1 MSALASALAKTLAEV
16 RGRVINHSK
25 RGLNE
30 QNTKAT
36 LIEPVLRALGWNT
49 EDVDEVAHEYRTKTR
64 DKPVD
69 YGLLVMRTPRLFVE
83 AKGLGE
89 NLQDRRWIN
98 QIMGYA
104 AVAGV
109 RWIVLTDGNE
119 YRIYNSHA
127 PVHVDEKLF
136 RAVKIDSGDATVEA
150 TLALLAKDQLSE
162 NRIEVLWRA
171 QFVDRQVNAALD
183 RLFSDGGE
191 MLLVNYVAGKSDNLS
206 TEEIRASLRRC
217 RPAFDFP
224 EPRADGIVKPPPPS
238 DKEERRHPASS
249 AEITL
254 AHLIHAGLIHP
265 PVEVERDY
273 KGHRLV
279 ARIESDGRV
288 SFGGK
293 SYPSPSTAGG
303 MARATV
309 IGMRKNGQPPPTN
322 GWTFWRLRTR
332 DGEPVELASLRAR
345 LGGPRADLDSSGEA
359 GAAG

>member
-1 MSALASALAKTLAEV
+1 MSALANALSKTLAEV

-36 LIEPVLRALGWNT
+36 LIEPVLRTLGWNT
-49 EDVDEVAHEYRTKTR
+49 EDVDEVAHEYRVKNR

-69 YGLLVMRTPRLFVE
+69 YGLLTMRVPRLFVE

-119 YRIYNSHA
+119 YRIYNAHA

-136 RAVKIDSGDATVEA
+136 RTVKVDSDDSSVAP
-150 TLALLAKDQLSE
+150 TLALLAKDQLVD
-162 NRIEVLWRA
+162 NRIEELWRA
-171 QFVDRQVNAALD
+171 QFIDRQVHAVLD
-183 RLFSDGGE
+183 RLFTGEGE
-191 MLLVNYVAGKSDNLS
+191 MLLVNHVAGKVENLS
-206 TEEIRASLRRC
+206 TEEIRASLLRC
-217 RPAFDFP
+217 RASFDFP
-224 EPRADGIVKPPPPS
+224 EPSLGVIAPPISKVEKTTRKASDISIAD
-238 DKEERRHPASS
+238 
-249 AEITL
+249 
-254 AHLIHAGLIHP
+254 LIGAGLIRP
-265 PVEVERDY
+265 PVELEREY
-273 KGHRLV
+273 KGRKLK
-279 ARIESDGRV
+279 ARIEHDGNV
-288 SFGGK
+288 SFDGK
-293 SYPSPSTAGG
+293 TYPSPSTAGG

-332 DGEPVELASLRAR
+332 DGESVELASLRAR
-345 LGGPRADLDSSGEA
+345 LGGPRADLDSSGDAE
-359 GAAG
+359 AAG